1 MSLYVVTGAGRGIGH
16 EVCRQLRQRGETVV
30 AACRR
35 AVPELA
41 SLGCE
46 VVDGVDVTDDAS
58 VARLVT
64 ALAGRRVDVLV
75 NNAGILARESLD
87 ELDFEGMRRQFEVN
101 ALAPLRVTRALLPNL
116 GEGSKVAIITS
127 RMGSIADNGS
137 GGYYG
142 YRMSKAAVN
151 MAGVS
156 LARDLGERGIA
167 VLLLH
172 GHGGDGDDRRERHP
186 GAAVRREPD
195 RAHRLARPRAERELP
210 SRRRAAAA
218 LVTQATATPTPEAQ
232 PSMEA
237 LRTRLCRPSLSVE
250 QGDHVAEAAGTCRV
264 GRGDALPVAQLP
276 VRTGGEQR
284 GD

>member
-1 MSLYVVTGAGRGIGH
+1 MSLFVVTGAGRGIGL
-16 EVCRQLRQRGETVV
+16 ELCRQLRGRGETVV

-35 AVPELA
+35 AEPALA
-41 SLGCE
+41 ALGCE
-46 VVDGVDVTDDAS
+46 VVDGVEVTDDAGI
-58 VARLVT
+58 ARLVA

-87 ELDFEGMRRQFEVN
+87 DLDAESIRRQFEVN
-101 ALAPLRVTRALLPNL
+101 ALAPLRVTRALLPNF

-156 LARDLGERGIA
+156 LARDLRGRGIA

-172 GHGGDGDDRRERHP
+172 P
-186 GAAVRREPD
+186 GMV
-195 RAHRLARPRAERELP
+195 
-210 SRRRAAAA
+210 
-218 LVTQATATPTPEAQ
+218 ATE
-232 PSMEA
+232 M
-237 LRTRLCRPSLSVE
+237 
-250 QGDHVAEAAGTCRV
+250 
-264 GRGDALPVAQLP
+264 
-276 VRTGGEQR
+276 TGGSGIPVQQSAANLIARIDSLGLEQS
-284 GD
+284 GSFHHADGQPLPW

>member
-1 MSLYVVTGAGRGIGH
+1 MSLFVVTGAGRGIGL
-16 EVCRQLRQRGETVV
+16 ELCRQLRGRGETVV

-35 AVPELA
+35 VEPALA
-41 SLGCE
+41 ALGSE
-46 VVDGVDVTDDAS
+46 VVDGVEVTDDAGI
-58 VARLVT
+58 ARLVA

-87 ELDFEGMRRQFEVN
+87 DLDVDSIRRQFEVN

-116 GEGSKVAIITS
+116 GEGSKVAILTS

-156 LARDLGERGIA
+156 LARDLRGRGIA

-172 GHGGDGDDRRERHP
+172 P
-186 GAAVRREPD
+186 GMV
-195 RAHRLARPRAERELP
+195 
-210 SRRRAAAA
+210 
-218 LVTQATATPTPEAQ
+218 ATE
-232 PSMEA
+232 M
-237 LRTRLCRPSLSVE
+237 
-250 QGDHVAEAAGTCRV
+250 
-264 GRGDALPVAQLP
+264 
-276 VRTGGEQR
+276 TGGSGIPVQESAANLIARIDSLGLEQS
-284 GD
+284 GTFHHADGQPLPW